1 MWYSPR
7 VLAFVLAAWIAGAAP
22 ASAATPAEPV
32 DGRRLLVDCE
42 KRFLRVESLRG
53 TTKTHSTIWP
63 MGETTPT
70 VEDSR
75 SDFWYRRTDEIRFEN
90 AHPIP
95 NTVVWNGKTLW
106 IWSPSENAIVEEP
119 AASAPLATR
128 TMLSVH
134 PGFGID
140 HLAPIP
146 IDDFRTEAKPIADS
160 TLGKDGGAP
169 GDLVVTLTPLK
180 NEAQRATTQVVVDP
194 ARHFVRRIVSRV
206 NEAGAVISDVRFS
219 DEVEGRPGTWFAKRV
234 VTKQLLPDGSALESE
249 KTYERLRFD
258 APIDDAKFRLDIPE
272 GALRVRVVDVK
283 ARPSGPENVR
293 MPPETK

>member
-1 MWYSPR
+1 M
-7 VLAFVLAAWIAGAAP
+7 LAFVLAAWIAGAA
-22 ASAATPAEPV
+22 ATAAEPV
-32 DGRRLLVDCE
+32 DGRRLLLDCE
-42 KRFLRVESLRG
+42 KRFLRVESLKG
-53 TTKTHSTIWP
+53 TSKTRSTIWQV
-63 MGETTPT
+63 GEATPT
-70 VEDSR
+70 VEDAR

-119 AASAPLATR
+119 AETAPLATR

-146 IDDFRTEAKPIADS
+146 IDDFRAEAKPIADS
-160 TLGKDGGAP
+160 TLGKDGGSP
-169 GDLVVTLTPLK
+169 GDIVVTLTPLE
-180 NEAQRATTQVVVDP
+180 NEARRATTQVVVDP
-194 ARHFVRRIVSRV
+194 TRHFVRRIVSRV

-219 DEVEGRPGTWFAKRV
+219 DEVEGRPGTWFARHV
-234 VTKQLLPDGSALESE
+234 VTKQLLPDGSTVESE

-258 APIDDAKFRLDIPE
+258 TPIDDAKFRLDIPE

-283 ARPSGPENVR
+283 AGPTGPENGR
-293 MPPETK
+293 IPPEAGTR

>member
-1 MWYSPR
+1 MFA
-7 VLAFVLAAWIAGAAP
+7 LVLAAWIAGT
-22 ASAATPAEPV
+22 AATSVEPA
-32 DGRRLLVDCE
+32 DGRRLLLDCE
-42 KRFLRVESLRG
+42 KRFLRVETLRG
-53 TTKTHSTIWP
+53 TTKTRSTIWKV
-63 MGETTPT
+63 GETAPT
-70 VEDSR
+70 VEDSQ
-75 SDFWYRRTDEIRFEN
+75 SDFWYRRSEEVRFEN

-146 IDDFRTEAKPIADS
+146 IDDFRAEAKPIAES
-160 TLGKDGGAP
+160 TLAKDGGAP
-169 GDLVVTLTPLK
+169 GNVVVTLTPLA

-194 ARHFVRRIVSRV
+194 VRRFVRRIVSRV
-206 NEAGAVISDVRFS
+206 TESGPVISDVRFS

-234 VTKQLLPDGSALESE
+234 VTKQLLPDGSTLESE

-258 APIDDAKFRLDIPE
+258 APVDDAKFRLDIPE

-283 ARPSGPENVR
+283 ARPTGPENGR
-293 MPPETK
+293 MPPETR